1 MKEETKD
8 KTKSFFESVKK
19 TFDRGI
25 KASKKALGVAGD
37 AVQDFSDKSVLRI
50 EKMQLETKQKK
61 QFELLGEYSYK
72 ALSSKNSSVKA
83 TDTKVKA
90 FLAEI
95 SRLADEIKIRED
107 GLKDNGTAKKT
118 SSKADAK
125 TPAKK
130 TAAKK
135 TASKPA
141 AKKSAPAKKPAA
153 KATAKKPAAKKAP
166 AKKATSKK

>member
-61 QFELLGEYSYK
+61 QFELLGEHTYK
-72 ALSSKNSSVKA
+72 ILSSKTSSVKS

-90 FLAEI
+90 FLTEI

-107 GLKDNGTAKKT
+107 GLKDNGTAKKAA
-118 SSKADAK
+118 SKADAK
-125 TPAKK
+125 AP
-130 TAAKK
+130 AKK

-166 AKKATSKK
+166 AKKAPAKKTTSKK